1 MDSLFYAASGP
12 RFDDRFPFID
22 AHIHLDLY
30 EEAVQHR
37 LIKEAAELGAAALIG
52 VSMDLASSRKNLELS
67 EQYPG
72 LVVPAFG
79 YHPEQPVP
87 SPTET
92 EALLSWIE
100 ENASSMAAVGE
111 IGLPYYSRLE
121 AEERGEAFDLS
132 PYIDLLERL
141 LQLAGRL
148 GKPVV
153 LHAVYDDADLVC
165 DLLDRH
171 GIEKAHFHWFKG
183 PEHTVRRMA
192 ERGYFVSFTPDL
204 LYEPEI
210 MDLARYY
217 PAELVMAETDGPW
230 PFEGPFAGQPTHPG
244 MVREV
249 AAAWARLHGITEEEG
264 SRILFNNTRRFYGI

>member
-1 MDSLFYAASGP
+1 MNSLFYAASRP
-12 RFDDRFPFID
+12 RSENRLPFID

-30 EEAVQHR
+30 EEDVQHR
-37 LIKEAAELGAAALIG
+37 LIQEAAERGAEALIG
-52 VSMDLASSRKNLELS
+52 VSMNLASSHKNLALS

-72 LVVPAFG
+72 LVIPAFG
-79 YHPEQPVP
+79 YHPEQPLP
-87 SPTET
+87 SPEET
-92 EALLSWIE
+92 EALLAWME
-100 ENASSMAAVGE
+100 TNASSMAAIGE

-121 AEERGEAFDLS
+121 AEERGDAFDLS
-132 PYIDLLERL
+132 PYVDLLERF

-171 GIEKAHFHWFKG
+171 GIKQAHFHWFKG
-183 PEHTVRRMA
+183 PESTVRRMA
-192 ERGYFVSFTPDL
+192 EHGYYVSFTPDL

-210 MDLARYY
+210 IELARYY

-230 PFEGPFAGQPTHPG
+230 PFEGPFDGQTTHPG

-249 AAAWARLHGITEEEG
+249 AAAWARLHGKTEEEG
-264 SRILFNNTRRFYGI
+264 CRILCNNARRFYGL